1 MIGTS
6 DIARGAV
13 TSSKIQDET
22 IRSKDI
28 RDGKIRGKD
37 VAPSVRNQTSRWVL
51 VNAAGQ
57 IEDQSGGFTLDAGYP
72 VLTNTAPTGQP
83 DNSLRANGNVY
94 IGAGENIDDNGLA
107 ATIVLQNTV
116 NQGGGPGMAGR
127 DPGPDANPEFS
138 GEISVSRCNIGDPTG
153 PPSTNGPT
161 NCAPPLAR
169 NADSFVVSPRNS
181 DGSVTTNE
189 TGRKRFF
196 VVLTG
201 S

>member
-1 MIGTS
+1 MKLPQLKRPSPATAISILALVAATGGTSYAAATIGTS
-6 DIARGAV
+6 DIERGAV

-28 RDGKIRGKD
+28 RDGRIRGKD
-37 VAPSVRNQTSRWVL
+37 VAPGVRNQTSRWVL

-57 IEDQSGGFTLDAGYP
+57 IEDQSGGFTLVAGYL

-94 IGAGENIDDNGLA
+94 INAGENIDDNGLA

-127 DPGPDANPEFS
+127 DPG
-138 GEISVSRCNIGDPTG
+138 
-153 PPSTNGPT
+153 
-161 NCAPPLAR
+161 
-169 NADSFVVSPRNS
+169 
-181 DGSVTTNE
+181 
-189 TGRKRFF
+189 TGRQPG
-196 VVLTG
+196 VLRRDLG
-201 S
+201 QPMQHR